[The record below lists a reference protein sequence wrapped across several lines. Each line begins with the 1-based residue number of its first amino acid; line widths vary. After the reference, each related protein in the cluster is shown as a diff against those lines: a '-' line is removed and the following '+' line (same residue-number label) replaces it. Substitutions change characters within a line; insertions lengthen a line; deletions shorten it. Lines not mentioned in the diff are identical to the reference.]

1 MNLNSQL
8 FSDPSPYPCIQV
20 ECENPRYAAA
30 MLSNLGSCCSEMSA
44 VSLYFYNSLLTRE
57 CFEEYSHCFKKISM
71 VEMHHMDIFG
81 QLSLLLG
88 TDPRLWEM
96 HGDDM
101 AYWSPACNHYPEK
114 IIALVKNSLAGE
126 KETIKNKGYIYERHD
141 MENYLPRCNDWF
153 TYTWSFCIRFG
164 NRRCICSRKNC
175 YR

>member
-8 FSDPSPYPCIQV
+8 FSDPSPYPCMQV

-30 MLSNLGSCCSEMSA
+30 MVSNLGSCCSEISA

-126 KETIKNKGYIYERHD
+126 KETIKKYKEQCGWIKDRHIQAILHRIIKD
-141 MENYLPRCNDWF
+141 EELHVRIFEAMLEELEPPCR
-153 TYTWSFCIRFG
+153 
-164 NRRCICSRKNC
+164 
-175 YR
+175 